1 MARYS
6 WHGTD
11 RMCRHGPCGGRCF
24 GDCELKN
31 ITFPMIVICVLLCGV
46 SLRLG
51 DISEDAARIA
61 DALEQRELKS
71 HIEGQK

>member
-1 MARYS
+1 M
-6 WHGTD
+6 
-11 RMCRHGPCGGRCF
+11 
-24 GDCELKN
+24 KN